1 MLLLLAKVI
10 TKVQVFLQS
19 FILDGPVK
27 RLKIKHVYYARQTS
41 PQPVRRAEL
50 YFISNTHKYFDIHFH
65 GNNNFF

>member
-41 PQPVRRAEL
+41 PQPDRGIVIP
-50 YFISNTHKYFDIHFH
+50 YFKYSQVLRFPLSQE
-65 GNNNFF
+65 

>member
-41 PQPVRRAEL
+41 PQPDRGAVIPYLKYSQVRQFPLSQE
-50 YFISNTHKYFDIHFH
+50 
-65 GNNNFF
+65 

>member
-27 RLKIKHVYYARQTS
+27 RLKIKHAYYAHQTG
-41 PQPVRRAEL
+41 PQPDRGTVIL
-50 YFISNTHKYFDIHFH
+50 YFKYSQVLRFPLLQE
-65 GNNNFF
+65 

>member
-41 PQPVRRAEL
+41 PQPDLGAVIP
-50 YFISNTHKYFDIHFH
+50 YFKNS
-65 GNNNFF
+65 